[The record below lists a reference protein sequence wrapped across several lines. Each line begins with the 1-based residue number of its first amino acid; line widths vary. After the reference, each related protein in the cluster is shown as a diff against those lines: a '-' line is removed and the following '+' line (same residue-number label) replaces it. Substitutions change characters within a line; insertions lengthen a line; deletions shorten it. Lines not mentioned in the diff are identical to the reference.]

1 MRAATHEY
9 WPPATGYIEH
19 ISAMGIATASVRS
32 ETPMKLKIITGGP
45 PELTPTM
52 KTPLNAVH
60 LLSCQWCFVM
70 VIHDLIGSHDVTTL
84 KLKPIMLNRP
94 NERLSSEGLLV
105 YFLLPIPILLFEY
118 QKNLLTLL
126 IAQILE
132 PDIFVS
138 GSFED
143 LFFIVVV

>member
-1 MRAATHEY
+1 
-9 WPPATGYIEH
+9 
-19 ISAMGIATASVRS
+19 
-32 ETPMKLKIITGGP
+32 
-45 PELTPTM
+45 
-52 KTPLNAVH
+52 
-60 LLSCQWCFVM
+60 M